1 MRLTAR
7 LLILCLSLLS
17 LPSFAETLGNLY
29 QVHEPVA
36 SQQPDERNAGLT
48 RALQTLVQRLTGD
61 TRGLQSPALAGYFKD
76 PQQLISQYGYE
87 NGPPLALVVDFDP
100 TATDNALRQAGLPV
114 WGASRPS
121 VLAWWLN
128 ESTDDGS
135 SLVGDS
141 QEAAAPLNRAAQR
154 RGLPLRLPMADLSE
168 QQVGTAENLNAA
180 QPDALN
186 AASERYGADALLAVD
201 AKEADG
207 KWTATWRV
215 WMGDSREQGQA
226 QGDTPDALADAV
238 MLGVSQRLSQRFV
251 GSAGSASAQVLQI
264 EGADL
269 ARYAEVSR
277 LLEPMGAK
285 LVLVQ
290 GGKLVYNV
298 TASPEQLRAQLALAR
313 LQEASAEPT
322 PPAVDANGQPVPNPA
337 VPRQNILR
345 FHW

>member
-1 MRLTAR
+1 M
-7 LLILCLSLLS
+7 
-17 LPSFAETLGNLY
+17 
-29 QVHEPVA
+29 
-36 SQQPDERNAGLT
+36 
-48 RALQTLVQRLTGD
+48 
-61 TRGLQSPALAGYFKD
+61 
-76 PQQLISQYGYE
+76 
-87 NGPPLALVVDFDP
+87 
-100 TATDNALRQAGLPV
+100 
-114 WGASRPS
+114 
-121 VLAWWLN
+121 N
-128 ESTDDGS
+128 ESADGS

-141 QEAAAPLNRAAQR
+141 QEASAPLNRAAQR

-180 QPDALN
+180 QPDALKS
-186 AASERYGADALLAVD
+186 ASERYGADALLAVD

-215 WMGDSREQGQA
+215 WLGDSREQGQA

-285 LVLVQ
+285 LVEVQ
-290 GGKLVYNV
+290 GSNLVYRV
-298 TASPEQLRAQLALAR
+298 TASTEQLRAQLALAR
-313 LQEASAEPT
+313 LQEAPAEPAQ
-322 PPAVDANGQPVPNPA
+322 PAVDANGQPVPNAA
-337 VPRQNILR
+337 VPAQSTLR

>member
-17 LPSFAETLGNLY
+17 LPGFAETLGNLY

-61 TRGLQSPALAGYFKD
+61 SRGLQSPALAGYFKD

-100 TATDNALRQAGLPV
+100 TATDKALRQAGLPV

-128 ESTDDGS
+128 EGANGS

-168 QQVGTAENLNAA
+168 QQVGTAENINAA
-180 QPDALN
+180 QSGALQS
-186 AASERYGADALLAVD
+186 ASERYGADALLAVD

-207 KWTATWRV
+207 KWSATWRV

-251 GSAGSASAQVLQI
+251 GSTGAATAQVLEI

-313 LQEASAEPT
+313 LQESPAEPVQ
-322 PPAVDANGQPVPNPA
+322 PAVDANGQPVPNPA
-337 VPRQNILR
+337 VPRTSALR

>member
-87 NGPPLALVVDFDP
+87 NGPPMALVVDFDP

-128 ESTDDGS
+128 ESANGS

-168 QQVGTAENLNAA
+168 QQIGTVENLTAA
-180 QPDALN
+180 QPSALQS
-186 AASERYGADALLAVD
+186 ASERYGTDALLAVD

-215 WMGDSREQGQA
+215 WMGDSHEQGQA
-226 QGDTPDALADAV
+226 QGDNPDALADAV
-238 MLGVSQRLSQRFV
+238 MLGVSQKLASRFV
-251 GSAGSASAQVLQI
+251 GSSGTATAQVVQI

-269 ARYAEVSR
+269 ARYAELER
-277 LLEPMGAK
+277 LLDPMGAK

-290 GGKLVYNV
+290 GGNLIYHV

-313 LQEASAEPT
+313 LQEAPAEPVQ
-322 PPAVDANGQPVPNPA
+322 PALDANGQPVPNPA
-337 VPRQNILR
+337 VPRQNVLR

>member
-168 QQVGTAENLNAA
+168 QQVGTAENLNAV

-313 LQEASAEPT
+313 LQEAPAEPT
-322 PPAVDANGQPVPNPA
+322 PPAVDANDQPVPNPA

>member
-61 TRGLQSPALAGYFKD
+61 SRGLQSPALAGYFKD

-100 TATDNALRQAGLPV
+100 TATDKALRQAGLPV

-128 ESTDDGS
+128 EGANGS

-168 QQVGTAENLNAA
+168 QQVGTAENINAA
-180 QPDALN
+180 QPGALQS
-186 AASERYGADALLAVD
+186 ASERYGADALLAVD

-207 KWTATWRV
+207 KWSATWRV

-251 GSAGSASAQVLQI
+251 GSAGAATAQVLEI

-277 LLEPMGAK
+277 LLEPMGAR

-313 LQEASAEPT
+313 LQEAPAEPAQ
-322 PPAVDANGQPVPNPA
+322 PAVDANGQPVPNPA
-337 VPRQNILR
+337 VPRASVLR

>member
-7 LLILCLSLLS
+7 LLILCLSLFS

-48 RALQTLVQRLTGD
+48 RALQTLVLRLTGNASAA
-61 TRGLQSPALAGYFKD
+61 QNPALAGYFKD
-76 PQQLISQYGYE
+76 PQQLISQYGFE
-87 NGPPLALVVDFDP
+87 NGPPMALVVDFDP

-128 ESTDDGS
+128 ESANGS

-141 QEAAAPLNRAAQR
+141 QEASAPLNRAAQR
-154 RGLPLRLPMADLSE
+154 RGLPLRLPMADLGE

-180 QPDALN
+180 QPDVLK

-285 LVLVQ
+285 LVEVQ
-290 GGKLVYNV
+290 GGNLVYQV
-298 TASPEQLRAQLALAR
+298 TASAEQLRAQLALAR
-313 LQEASAEPT
+313 LQEAPAEPVQ
-322 PPAVDANGQPVPNPA
+322 PAVDANGQPVPNAA
-337 VPRQNILR
+337 VPKQNTLR

>member
-1 MRLTAR
+1 MRLTVR

-17 LPSFAETLGNLY
+17 LPTFAETLGNLY

-61 TRGLQSPALAGYFKD
+61 SRGLQSPALAGYFKD
-76 PQQLISQYGYE
+76 PQQLISKYGYE
-87 NGPPLALVVDFDP
+87 NGPPMALVVDFDP
-100 TATDNALRQAGLPV
+100 TATDKALRQAGLQV

-128 ESTDDGS
+128 EGASGS

-154 RGLPLRLPMADLSE
+154 RGLPLRLPIADLSE
-168 QQVGTAENLNAA
+168 QQVGTAANLNAA
-180 QPDALN
+180 QPDALKS
-186 AASERYGADALLAVD
+186 ASERYGADALLAVD
-201 AKEADG
+201 AKEAGG
-207 KWTATWRV
+207 KWTATWHM

-251 GSAGSASAQVLQI
+251 GGSTGADTAQVLQI

-313 LQEASAEPT
+313 LQEAPAEPAQ
-322 PPAVDANGQPVPNPA
+322 PAVDANGQPVPNPA
-337 VPRQNILR
+337 VPRANVLR